1 MKLSGNIVSHV
12 YKGERNIQQYFVTA
26 NFTLFYFIL
35 FIFLFIPFIHS
46 FIHFIQAVAKM
57 RDSFRFSQPFTV
69 TCRFPGFHS
78 LPSNALAN
86 PHPHNFPFYFSP
98 YPNILLSFFSMY
110 NFLNL
115 FFSLSKF
122 DLDFLK
128 SY

>member
-26 NFTLFYFIL
+26 NFTLFYL
-35 FIFLFIPFIHS
+35 FSYSFLSFIHS

-57 RDSFRFSQPFTV
+57 RDSFRFSQPLPSPV
-69 TCRFPGFHS
+69 GFPVS
-78 LPSNALAN
+78 LP
-86 PHPHNFPFYFSP
+86 FPPTPWPTPIHTTSHFIFP
-98 YPNILLSFFSMY
+98 PIPNILLSFFSMY

>member
-57 RDSFRFSQPFTV
+57 RDSFRFSQP
-69 TCRFPGFHS
+69 
-78 LPSNALAN
+78 LPS
-86 PHPHNFPFYFSP
+86 PVGFPVSIPFPPTPWPTPIHTTSHFIFPPIQIFYF
-98 YPNILLSFFSMY
+98 L
-110 NFLNL
+110 
-115 FFSLSKF
+115 FSLCTIF
-122 DLDFLK
+122 EICFLV
-128 SY
+128 YRNFTCIF